1 MTRNKKVVYTC
12 ITGNYEPLIEIPNKE
27 EGFDYIC
34 FTDNPTLTSDTWE
47 IRLIPNDLHSPIARR
62 RQRYIKINAHKFL
75 ADYDLSIWVDGNIP
89 LIGNLNELVRLHHRG
104 YMTTFKHP
112 WNYCIYQEGRGCASV
127 KKDDP
132 LVIFKHMLK
141 YMRENYPKDNG
152 MVETKML
159 IRNHNE
165 QDCIDLMEA
174 WSNELDNGSLR
185 DQLSFN
191 YVMWKQNKMINIINE
206 ELVDGKYLTI
216 VYGHNGKSSIRKW

>member
-1 MTRNKKVVYTC
+1 
-12 ITGNYEPLIEIPNKE
+12 
-27 EGFDYIC
+27 
-34 FTDNPTLTSDTWE
+34 
-47 IRLIPNDLHSPIARR
+47 
-62 RQRYIKINAHKFL
+62 
-75 ADYDLSIWVDGNIP
+75 
-89 LIGNLNELVRLHHRG
+89 
-104 YMTTFKHP
+104 
-112 WNYCIYQEGRGCASV
+112 
-127 KKDDP
+127 
-132 LVIFKHMLK
+132 
-141 YMRENYPKDNG
+141 
-152 MVETKML
+152 ML